1 MNELKESLE
10 SQWATNQETPAE
22 EEDELMRLCRENL
35 KIVEDAT
42 AHLEGPSENE
52 PNSLLGSLNI
62 LKALRQSSENDHL
75 SASTPVR
82 ATGIKARGNLKR
94 KAADSSSVMSADDRE
109 SLDGPPNP
117 VKATIPSTNRLK
129 VTTTGSRA
137 GSAAPLSGREASI
150 KIEEGVES
158 GAEMKD
164 SKANK
169 AAFVRGTEVF
179 YRSKKASHPRGSASM
194 GGDDGEGIL
203 CTITTVIGEG
213 KARRYEII
221 DVEPEEGAAPYSA
234 RSSQMVI
241 IPASNDG
248 LPDPHLR
255 KTVLAMYPSTTTF
268 YRAEVTAVKGKDVPS
283 GHVKLKF
290 EDEDEKNKE
299 SVVEKRYTL
308 TDWP

>member
-10 SQWATNQETPAE
+10 AQWAANQETTAE

-75 SASTPVR
+75 QASTPVR

-109 SLDGPPNP
+109 SLDVPPSS
-117 VKATIPSTNRLK
+117 VKVTIPSTNRLK
-129 VTTTGSRA
+129 VSTAGSRA
-137 GSAAPLSGREASI
+137 SSTAPLSGREASI
-150 KIEEGVES
+150 KIEDGVDS
-158 GAEMKD
+158 GAELKD
-164 SKANK
+164 GKAK

-213 KARRYEII
+213 KGRRYEII
-221 DVEPEEGAAPYSA
+221 DVEPEENASPYSA
-234 RSSQMVI
+234 RSSQMVA
-241 IPASNDG
+241 IPPTNEG

-268 YRAEVTAVKGKDVPS
+268 YRAEVTAVKGKDIPA